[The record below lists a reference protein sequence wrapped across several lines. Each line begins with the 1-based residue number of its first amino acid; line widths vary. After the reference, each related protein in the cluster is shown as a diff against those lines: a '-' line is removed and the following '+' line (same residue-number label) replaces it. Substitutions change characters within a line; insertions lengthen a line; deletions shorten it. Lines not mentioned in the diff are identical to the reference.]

1 MATAQRTNS
10 AQALDLSPERYPHMT
25 TVMMNQA
32 GAPAK
37 TLTRLAKLTR
47 PRLFGAVPRERLFG
61 LLDELRRHPM
71 VWVSGPPGSGKTT
84 LVASYLE
91 SRRLDALWYRMDAG
105 DGDPATFFHYLGQA
119 SAHTDDVERTPLP
132 KLTPERAGDLSG
144 FSRRFF
150 RDLCSRLPR
159 PAVLVLDDY
168 QEVFGAV
175 GLHAMLVDSA
185 QEIPEGVNVVIVSGG
200 EPPSVYSRIIANKT
214 VSRLDYAELRLTLEE
229 TRSIACATHPMD
241 EAVVS
246 ALHGQSDGWATG
258 LTLMLERIRR
268 LGVTARH
275 VEAESR
281 EAVFNYFAGE
291 ILDQA
296 TPEHQRILL
305 TSAFLPRMT
314 ASASAAISGCA
325 DAGKVLADLYQRQL
339 FVSRNAGSPPSY
351 RYHHL
356 LRQFLLVRAEELY
369 TPPEL
374 QDLARRAAGILQAD
388 GQTDDAEGWQPATT
402 WPIKIF
408 TLGGFK
414 VLKNGTEIRFARKV
428 QKRPLELLQALIA
441 LGSTDVAVTTLTEAL
456 WPDSEG
462 DAAYHAFENTLYRL
476 RQLLGAAG
484 ALVLSGGKLSLD
496 SNHCWVDVWA
506 FERRPGQIRENDP
519 QGRQALEAALN
530 LYRGHFLE
538 QEGQPSWSLA
548 MRERLREKFA
558 RLVRDVA
565 QSFQRAKAWDEA
577 AAIYQHAIELDS
589 LNEDFYSG
597 LMVCHRELG
606 KHAEALKVFRR
617 CRELLSIVLSVQ
629 PGAETQAVYQS
640 LKSLDPQLERPS
652 GERSHVRTV

>member
-1 MATAQRTNS
+1 MATGHRTNS
-10 AQALDLSPERYPHMT
+10 AQALDLSPERYPRMT
-25 TVMMNQA
+25 SVMMNQA
-32 GAPAK
+32 GALAK
-37 TLTRLAKLTR
+37 TLTPLAKLVR

-61 LLDELRRHPM
+61 LLDELIQHPI

-84 LVASYLE
+84 LVASYME
-91 SRRLDALWYRMDAG
+91 SRRLAALWYRMDAG

-119 SAHTDDVERTPLP
+119 SAHADDAEHRPLP
-132 KLTPERAGDLSG
+132 KLTPEHASDLCG

-150 RDLCSRLPR
+150 RDLYSRLPR
-159 PAVLVLDDY
+159 PAVLVLEDY
-168 QEVFGAV
+168 EEVFSAI
-175 GLHAMLVDSA
+175 GLHAMLVDCA
-185 QEIPEGVNVVIVSGG
+185 QEIPEGVNVVIVSGS

-214 VSRLDYAELRLTLEE
+214 ASRLDCAELRLTLEE
-229 TRSIACATHPMD
+229 TRSIACATQPMD

-246 ALHGQSDGWATG
+246 ALHRQSDGWATG

-275 VEAESR
+275 VETESR

-291 ILDQA
+291 ILDKA
-296 TPEHQRILL
+296 PPDHQHILL

-314 ASASAAISGCA
+314 ASAAAAISGCA
-325 DAGKVLADLYQRQL
+325 DAGKVLADLHQRQL
-339 FVSRNAGSPPSY
+339 FVYRNAGSPPSY
-351 RYHHL
+351 QYHDL
-356 LRQFLLVRAEELY
+356 LRQFLLARAEELY
-369 TPPEL
+369 TPSEL
-374 QDLARRAAGILQAD
+374 QQYRLAPASADL
-388 GQTDDAEGWQPATT
+388 EE

-456 WPDSEG
+456 WPDAEG

-484 ALVLSGGKLSLD
+484 ALVLSGAKLSLD

-506 FERRPGQIRENDP
+506 LERRLGQIREDSS
-519 QGRQALEAALN
+519 QSGHALEAALN

-565 QSFQRAKAWDEA
+565 QSFQRAKAWSEA
-577 AAIYQHAIELDS
+577 AAIYQRGIELDS
-589 LNEDFYSG
+589 LNEDLYSG

-606 KHAEALKVFRR
+606 NYAEALRVFRR

-629 PGAETQAVYQS
+629 PGAQTQAVYQS
-640 LKSLDPQLERPS
+640 LKSAADDER
-652 GERSHVRTV
+652 RQ

>member
-10 AQALDLSPERYPHMT
+10 VQALDLSPERYPHMT
-25 TVMMNQA
+25 SVMMNQV

-37 TLTRLAKLTR
+37 TLTPLAKLTR

-119 SAHTDDVERTPLP
+119 SAHADDVERTPLP

-144 FSRRFF
+144 FSRRFL
-150 RDLCSRLPR
+150 RDLYSRLPR
-159 PAVLVLDDY
+159 PAVVVLDDY

-175 GLHAMLVDSA
+175 GLHAMLVDCA

-214 VSRLDYAELRLTLEE
+214 ASRLDYAELRLTLEE

-246 ALHGQSDGWATG
+246 ALHRQSDGWATG

-268 LGVTARH
+268 IGVTARH

-291 ILDQA
+291 ILDKA
-296 TPEHQRILL
+296 PLDHQHVLL
-305 TSAFLPRMT
+305 TSAFLPRIT
-314 ASASAAISGCA
+314 ASAAAAISGCA
-325 DAGKVLADLYQRQL
+325 DARKVLADLHQRQL
-339 FVSRNAGSPPSY
+339 FVCRNAGSPPSY
-351 RYHHL
+351 QYHPL
-356 LRQFLLVRAEELY
+356 LRQFLLSRAEELY
-369 TPPEL
+369 SPSEL
-374 QDLARRAAGILQAD
+374 QQYRLAPAAADL
-388 GQTDDAEGWQPATT
+388 EE

-414 VLKNGTEIRFARKV
+414 ILKNGTEIRFARKV
-428 QKRPLELLQALIA
+428 QKRSLELLQALIA

-484 ALVLSGGKLSLD
+484 ALVLSGGKLTLD

-506 FERRPGQIRENDP
+506 LERHLGQMRENSP
-519 QGRQALEAALN
+519 QSRHVLETALS
-530 LYRGHFLE
+530 LYCGHFLE

-548 MRERLREKFA
+548 LRERLREKFA

-565 QSFQRAKAWDEA
+565 QSFQRAKAWAEA
-577 AAIYQHAIELDS
+577 AAIYQRGIELDS
-589 LNEDFYSG
+589 LNEDLYCG
-597 LMVCHRELG
+597 LMVCHRERG
-606 KHAEALKVFRR
+606 NHAEALRVFRR

-629 PGAETQAVYQS
+629 PGAQTQAVYQS
-640 LKSLDPQLERPS
+640 LKSLDRQLECPS
-652 GERSHVRTV
+652 GERSHVQAI